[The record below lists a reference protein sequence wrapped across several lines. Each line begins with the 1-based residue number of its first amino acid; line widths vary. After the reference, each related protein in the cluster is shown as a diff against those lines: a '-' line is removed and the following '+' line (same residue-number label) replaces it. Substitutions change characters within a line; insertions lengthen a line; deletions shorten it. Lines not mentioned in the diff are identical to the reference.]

1 MKYDF
6 DTVINRRDSYSYK
19 WDVEQKELPM
29 WVADMDFQTAPEV
42 REALAKRVEHGI
54 FGYGIIPKEWNDAY
68 VQWWKERHDFVMDP
82 QWLLFC
88 TGVVPAISTAVRKFT
103 TPAEKVLIQTP
114 VYNIFFN
121 SILNNGRN
129 VLESSLVYQE
139 ESRQYV
145 IDFEKLEEDLADP
158 QTSLMILCNPHNPVG
173 KIWDK
178 DSLARIGELCKKH
191 HVIVVSDEIHCDLT
205 APGLEYVPFASV
217 SDTCREISISL
228 IAPTKTFNIAGL
240 QTAAAVVPNPALRH
254 KMWRALN
261 TDEVAEPNAFAIQAA
276 IAAFTRG
283 ADWLDALREYIQE
296 NKRVVKRFLKKEF
309 PKITVVSM
317 DVTYLLWLDCRAFT
331 DNSEE
336 LAYKIR
342 EKTGLYLS
350 DGVEY
355 GGDGARFLRMN
366 VACPR
371 TTLFDGLERLKT
383 ALQSLD

>member
-6 DTVINRRDSYSYK
+6 DTVVNRRDSYSYK
-19 WDVEQKELPM
+19 WDVEPKELPM
-29 WVADMDFQTAPEV
+29 WVADMDFQTAPEIK
-42 REALAKRVEHGI
+42 EALAKRVEHGV
-54 FGYGIIPKEWNDAY
+54 FGYGIVPKEWNDAY
-68 VQWWKERHDFVMDP
+68 VQWWKERHNFVMEP
-82 QWLLFC
+82 KWLVFC
-88 TGVVPAISTAVRKFT
+88 TGVVPAISTAIRKLT
-103 TPAEKVLIQTP
+103 TPAERVLIQTP

-139 ESRQYV
+139 ETKQYV
-145 IDFEKLEEDLADP
+145 IDFDKLEEDLADP

-178 DSLARIGELCKKH
+178 GTLERIGSLCKKY

-205 APGLEYVPFASV
+205 APGLSYVPFASV
-217 SDTCREISISL
+217 SDACREISISL

-240 QTAAAVVPNPALRH
+240 QTAAVVVPNPLLRH

-276 IAAFTRG
+276 IAAFTKG
-283 ADWLDALREYIQE
+283 AQWLEALREYIQE
-296 NKRVVKRFLKKEF
+296 NKRVVKTFLEREL
-309 PKITVVSM
+309 PQISVVSM

-331 DNSEE
+331 DDSKM
-336 LAYKIR
+336 LAKEIR
-342 EKTGLYLS
+342 ERTGLYLS

-355 GGDGARFLRMN
+355 GGDGAHFLRMN

-371 TTLFDGLERLKT
+371 TMLLDGLERLKT
-383 ALQSLD
+383 ALA